1 MSMTKRFSKWTFYL
15 VILPVVLGF
24 SGWQGWAVWNW
35 LLSPQESEN
44 NSQNAIA
51 REIQLNIAPGTS
63 TAQMG
68 QDLEALGLIR
78 SAWVWKVWASW
89 LTLQEGEGM
98 FKAGTYKVA
107 ANQPLPELAQQL
119 WQGEIMRLSFTI
131 PEGWNR
137 WQMAKYFESLGY
149 FSEEEFITAIANVK
163 GDRYSWLPQ
172 DVPFLEGFLFP
183 DTYELASDRVT
194 AEQAIELML
203 SRFEAVALPLYQEAQ
218 NQTNLSLKDW
228 VTLASIVEK
237 EAVVEEERPLIAGV
251 FTGRLADGM
260 KLEADP
266 TVEYALGIRQT
277 ADRPLTLKQVQVDSP
292 YNTYRY
298 EGLPPTAIAS
308 PGLASLKA
316 TLSPQTTDYRFFV
329 ARYDG
334 THVFTKT
341 LAEHE
346 AAVKAVRQQREA
358 LQNES

>member
-1 MSMTKRFSKWTFYL
+1 MSIAKRISKGTFYL

-35 LLSPQESEN
+35 LMSPQTAEDN
-44 NSQNAIA
+44 AQNAIA
-51 REIQLNIAPGTS
+51 SEIQLNIAPGTS

-78 SAWVWKVWASW
+78 SALAWKVWASW
-89 LTLQEGEGM
+89 LTLREGEGT

-107 ANQPLPELAQQL
+107 ENQSLPAIAQQL

-149 FSEEEFITAIANVK
+149 FSEEEFITAIATIPT
-163 GDRYSWLPQ
+163 DRYPWLPS

-194 AEQAIELML
+194 PEQVIDLML
-203 SRFEAVALPLYQEAQ
+203 TRFQNAALPLYQEAQ
-218 NQTNLSLKDW
+218 TNLSLNDW

-237 EAVVEEERPLIAGV
+237 EAVVAEERATIAGV
-251 FTGRLADGM
+251 FTARLAEGM

-298 EGLPPTAIAS
+298 NGLPPTAIAS

-316 TLSPQTTDYRFFV
+316 TLSPEKTNYRFFV

-334 THVFTKT
+334 THVFTET
-341 LAEHE
+341 LEEHE